1 MKTLPEIFNDS
12 LDAAIEKQCKNCFN
26 VVKPHILNL
35 NLLNFNHLV
44 DHRSK
49 ENLMFFL
56 LVNCQYSDEH
66 YSEF

>member
-1 MKTLPEIFNDS
+1 MTVSMQLLKSNVR
-12 LDAAIEKQCKNCFN
+12 NCFN

-49 ENLMFFL
+49 ENLMFFVL
-56 LVNCQYSDEH
+56 MNCQYLVDSDEH